1 MAETVLSADYKT
13 AVELD
18 QRIKTTAKALA
29 ENLFEL
35 CGLFYK
41 MSSEKLYK
49 ELGYQS
55 FAEYC
60 ENEVGITEQQGRKYS
75 KIGSSFSAENRKSTF
90 GFENL
95 GTEKLYLLAKLDE
108 PEREEI
114 QQIVNVE
121 DVSVKKLKA
130 EIERLKEQSKKNE
143 RELSEENHEL
153 NCRCNS
159 LVAEMNQLKDDN
171 EKIRSAKN
179 SMESD
184 LLSVKS
190 NNRSLRHQLDDA
202 EKKIADLES
211 RPVEVAIQEDEE
223 GKIAKALV
231 KQLDRQLSEA
241 DQNHVNEVQKI
252 RHEYQNQINELEEQL
267 TEITKKTTKVVEIDA
282 IFSPCVNNLS
292 TAMDMLIDILEKIN
306 DPSAIKEAR
315 KKINDYRWKMDD
327 IFDIFYDK
335 YGHYNI

>member
-1 MAETVLSADYKT
+1 MAEMVLSADYKT
-13 AVELD
+13 AVTLD
-18 QRIKTTAKALA
+18 QQIKITAA
-29 ENLFEL
+29 NMVQNYIDL
-35 CGLFYK
+35 CGMLYE
-41 MSSEKLYK
+41 MSNKKLYK
-49 ELGYQS
+49 ELGYQTFEDYS
-55 FAEYC
+55 KTEL
-60 ENEVGITEQQGRKYS
+60 GITKQQGHKYL
-75 KIGSSFSAENRKSTF
+75 KIGKEFSDEKVKSTLL
-90 GFENL
+90 FENL

-114 QQIVNVE
+114 QQNVNLE

-171 EKIRSAKN
+171 DKIRSAKR

-241 DQNHVNEVQKI
+241 DQNHVNEVQRI
-252 RHEYQNQINELEEQL
+252 RREYQNQINELSRQL
-267 TEITKKTTKVVEIDA
+267 TEMTEQAEQKEIIEKVDNTAVFDVYFKIVDKIIYSIQAHIANDIDVGNKM
-282 IFSPCVNNLS
+282 IYNHQINE
-292 TAMDMLIDILEKIN
+292 LIRRLEKCL
-306 DPSAIKEAR
+306 KQ
-315 KKINDYRWKMDD
+315 
-327 IFDIFYDK
+327 
-335 YGHYNI
+335 

>member
-1 MAETVLSADYKT
+1 MSEMILNANYKT

-35 CGLFYK
+35 CGMFYK

-49 ELGYQS
+49 ELGYQN

-60 ENEVGITEQQGRKYS
+60 ESEVGIKRFQGAKYA
-75 KIGSSFSAENRKSTF
+75 KIGETLCGENVKSTIH
-90 GFENL
+90 FENL

-114 QQIVNVE
+114 QQNVNVE
-121 DVSVKKLKA
+121 DVSVKELKA
-130 EIERLKEQSKKNE
+130 EIEK
-143 RELSEENHEL
+143 
-153 NCRCNS
+153 
-159 LVAEMNQLKDDN
+159 LKDDN
-171 EKIRSAKN
+171 NKIRSAKI

-184 LLSVKS
+184 LLDVKS

-241 DQNHVNEVQKI
+241 DQNHVNEVQRI
-252 RHEYQNQINELEEQL
+252 RREYQNQINELSRQL
-267 TEITKKTTKVVEIDA
+267 TEMTEQAEQKEIIEKVDNTAVFDVYFKIVDKIIYSIQAHIAKDIDVSNKM
-282 IFSPCVNNLS
+282 IYNHQINE
-292 TAMDMLIDILEKIN
+292 LIRRLEKCL
-306 DPSAIKEAR
+306 KQ
-315 KKINDYRWKMDD
+315 
-327 IFDIFYDK
+327 
-335 YGHYNI
+335 

>member
-1 MAETVLSADYKT
+1 MAEMILTEKKKQAI
-13 AVELD
+13 ELNE
-18 QRIKTTAKALA
+18 QIIFKAQLA
-29 ENLFEL
+29 QKNLYDMCVML
-35 CGLFYK
+35 K
-41 MSSEKLYK
+41 QMRDDKLYK
-49 ELGYQS
+49 ELGYDN
-55 FAEYC
+55 FGDYC
-60 ENEVGITEQQGRKYS
+60 EKGVGIERTAAYKRIAIIENTKQEFVDTYQQ
-75 KIGSSFSAENRKSTF
+75 IGVS
-90 GFENL
+90 
-95 GTEKLYLLAKLDE
+95 KLYLLSSLSE
-108 PEREEI
+108 SQQEEI
-114 QQIVNVE
+114 QQNVNIE
-121 DVSVKKLKA
+121 DVSVRELKA
-130 EIERLKEQSKKNE
+130 EIAK
-143 RELSEENHEL
+143 
-153 NCRCNS
+153 
-159 LVAEMNQLKDDN
+159 LKDDN
-171 EKIRSAKN
+171 DKIRSAKI

-252 RHEYQNQINELEEQL
+252 RREYQNQINELEEQL

>member
-1 MAETVLSADYKT
+1 MAEMVLSADYKT

-18 QRIKTTAKALA
+18 QRIKMTAKALA

-49 ELGYQS
+49 ELGYPN

-60 ENEVGITEQQGRKYS
+60 ENEVGMTRQQGQKYS
-75 KIGSSFSAENRKSTF
+75 KIGEGFLNENGKSTF
-90 GFENL
+90 HFEAI

-114 QQIVNVE
+114 QQNVNIE

-171 EKIRSAKN
+171 DKIRSAKI

-184 LLSVKS
+184 LLSAKS

-211 RPVEVAIQEDEE
+211 RPVEVAVVED
-223 GKIAKALV
+223 KDAQAQI
-231 KQLDRQLSEA
+231 KQLSRELSEA

-252 RHEYQNQINELEEQL
+252 RREYQNQINELSRQL
-267 TEITKKTTKVVEIDA
+267 TEMTEQAENQSVIETVDNTAVFDAYYKMIDKIIYSMEIHIASDIDVGNKMIYNHQINELIRRLKK
-282 IFSPCVNNLS
+282 CL
-292 TAMDMLIDILEKIN
+292 
-306 DPSAIKEAR
+306 
-315 KKINDYRWKMDD
+315 KK
-327 IFDIFYDK
+327 
-335 YGHYNI
+335 

>member
-1 MAETVLSADYKT
+1 MAEMVLSADYKT

-18 QRIKTTAKALA
+18 QRIKTTAKTLA

-49 ELGYQS
+49 ELGYPN

-60 ENEVGITEQQGRKYS
+60 ENEVGIKRTQGFKYATIGESFKKKNVQSTEH
-75 KIGSSFSAENRKSTF
+75 
-90 GFENL
+90 FEKL

-114 QQIVNVE
+114 QQNVNIE

-159 LVAEMNQLKDDN
+159 LVAEMNQLKSD
-171 EKIRSAKN
+171 KQAV
-179 SMESD
+179 ESD

-190 NNRSLRHQLDDA
+190 DNRSLHHCLSEANKNLDEA
-202 EKKIADLES
+202 NEKIKELES
-211 RPVEVAIQEDEE
+211 RPVEVAVVED
-223 GKIAKALV
+223 KDAQAQI
-231 KQLDRQLSEA
+231 KQLSRELSEA
-241 DQNHVNEVQKI
+241 DQNHVNEV
-252 RHEYQNQINELEEQL
+252 NQINELSRQL
-267 TEITKKTTKVVEIDA
+267 TEMTEQAENQSVIETVDNTAVFDAYYKMIDKIIYSMEIHIASD
-282 IFSPCVNNLS
+282 IDVGNKMIYNHQINE
-292 TAMDMLIDILEKIN
+292 LIRRLEKCL
-306 DPSAIKEAR
+306 
-315 KKINDYRWKMDD
+315 KK
-327 IFDIFYDK
+327 
-335 YGHYNI
+335 